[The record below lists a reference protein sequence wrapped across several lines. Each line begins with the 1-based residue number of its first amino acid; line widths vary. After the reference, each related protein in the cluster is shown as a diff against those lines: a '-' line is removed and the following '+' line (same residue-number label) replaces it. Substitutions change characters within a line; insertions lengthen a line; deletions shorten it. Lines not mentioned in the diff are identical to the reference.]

1 MGVKGGRR
9 GRQAAELRVA
19 MCMSI
24 LTLTLTLI
32 LTLTLTRVYVLL
44 EEYTYYHLFTDLVA
58 LGEGARISL
67 GHEGE
72 LVLVAPR

>member
-1 MGVKGGRR
+1 
-9 GRQAAELRVA
+9 

-24 LTLTLTLI
+24 LTLTLTLALT

-67 GHEGE
+67 GYEGE